1 MENSTTQ
8 RPSTED
14 IARQAYFLYQQ
25 RGCKPG
31 HELDDWL
38 AAEAL
43 LSAAAPEYS
52 GAPSNNGNP
61 TIWSQPVKSPGTRAT
76 KRSKTF

>member
-1 MENSTTQ
+1 MTTTTNK
-8 RPSTED
+8 PSTED

-31 HELDDWL
+31 HELEDWL

-52 GAPSNNGNP
+52 GASSNNGSQP
-61 TIWSQPVKSPGTRAT
+61 TWSQPVKPPGTRAT